1 MQTDFDSWR
10 CLPVLKPSCPKQVSG
25 HETANPPTGFG
36 PFALGAEGVQVPGW
50 FPVPVFG
57 RTGGSSGVRRVVLMV
72 LETNGSGFTA
82 WCGSTTSLAVVPRN
96 PGVWECGLSRSRQL
110 LGGNRGWCRAVS
122 RQGSR
127 DPLVCQRVVPDT
139 SWSSWRQCPL
149 AERMFVRRTLLLG
162 NKEPRRKG

>member
-1 MQTDFDSWR
+1 M
-10 CLPVLKPSCPKQVSG
+10 
-25 HETANPPTGFG
+25 
-36 PFALGAEGVQVPGW
+36 PGW

-57 RTGGSSGVRRVVLMV
+57 RTGESSGVRYDVSLVRV
-72 LETNGSGFTA
+72 TNGSGFGA
-82 WCGSTTSLAVVPRN
+82 WCGSAKPLAVVPRN

-139 SWSSWRQCPL
+139 PWSSGCRCPL
-149 AERMFVRRTLLLG
+149 AERMFVRRMLLLG